1 MNGQLKYFV
10 RTDADEQRIPK
21 PRTHQLVDH
30 SFFEQCRAGQYSLV
44 EDLFK
49 NRENTALMVRYLQMF
64 RRRNDNVR
72 SEVDVNPVNFAVCL
86 WPFISKFVKKY

>member
-44 EDLFK
+44 EDLLK
-49 NRENTALMVRYLQMF
+49 NHKITALMIRHLQLF

-72 SEVDVNPVNFAVCL
+72 SEVDVKAVNFAVFIQA
-86 WPFISKFVKKY
+86 FISKLVQKH